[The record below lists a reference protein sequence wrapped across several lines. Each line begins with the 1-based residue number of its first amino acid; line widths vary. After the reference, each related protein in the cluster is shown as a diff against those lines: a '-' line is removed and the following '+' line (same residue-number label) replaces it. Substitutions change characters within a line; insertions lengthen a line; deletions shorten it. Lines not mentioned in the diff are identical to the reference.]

1 MLQLGT
7 SELGTT
13 LLSGDV
19 TYISVKPTS
28 AATNQQKLNANTT
41 ADAITQSTSSVT
53 VTKQINPISLSPENL
68 YVQFNENSGEFQSN
82 WFEKETPL
90 EETGELV
97 IVGKFRRERD
107 EPVQVVIERDDTGDE
122 VPNATSEVKT
132 LSSDSHI
139 LRIQTDTKGNPL
151 AKNAAN
157 YRIRFPGY
165 TQSDAIERV
174 TLALGWNNVGKFN
187 AEWDLGSID
196 TKEQPTAALIALLL
210 SENSRLDATID
221 EVFKQQH
228 IESATDSSLD
238 LLSKEVGAER
248 KKRENDEHLR
258 KRVLSRSAT
267 RTFSTTG
274 SDVSDLVG
282 LIFDERGED
291 ITIGVLPDK
300 PVLEVTAPQSV
311 VDEHILTQSEIEELL
326 NDGVASSYNAVVTTT

>member
-1 MLQLGT
+1 MVKMGT
-7 SELGTT
+7 SQIGTEYLAGSITYVSIQPT
-13 LLSGDV
+13 LLQ
-19 TYISVKPTS
+19 TS
-28 AATNQQKLNANTT
+28 SKTLNSKTT
-41 ADAITQSTSSVT
+41 ANINTNATSSVT
-53 VTKQINPISLSPENL
+53 GNKLFKSVSLSPENF
-68 YVQFNENSGEFQSN
+68 YVQFNEKKNEFQST

-107 EPVQVVIERDDTGDE
+107 EPVQVVIERDDTGNE
-122 VPNATSEVKT
+122 VPNATSEIKT
-132 LSSDSHI
+132 LSSDTHI

-165 TQSDAIERV
+165 TQSDAIERL

-187 AEWDLGSID
+187 AEWDLRSID

>member
-1 MLQLGT
+1 MPSLGTSQLGT
-7 SELGTT
+7 E
-13 LLSGDV
+13 LLSGSV
-19 TYISVKPTS
+19 TRVSINPAVSVTTERELDS
-28 AATNQQKLNANTT
+28 TTT
-41 ADAITQSTSSVT
+41 ADAITTATSVVT
-53 VTKQINPISLSPENL
+53 STKQITPISLSPENL
-68 YVQFNENSGEFQSN
+68 YVQFNEESSEFQST

-107 EPVQVVIERDDTGDE
+107 EPVQVVVERDDTGNKT
-122 VPNATSEVKT
+122 PNATSEVKT
-132 LSSDSHI
+132 LSSDTHI

-165 TQSDAIERV
+165 TQSNAIERL

-187 AEWDLGSID
+187 AEWDLRSID

-210 SENSRLDATID
+210 TENSRLDATVD

-282 LIFDERGED
+282 LIFDERGGE

-300 PVLEVTAPQSV
+300 PVLQVTAPQTV

-326 NDGVASSYNAVVTTT
+326 NDGVSSSYNAVVTTI